1 MRGTAHVHHLAI
13 VLVPF
18 ALAEDTALLKHA
30 ARLWGSEQA
39 AMDAIKVHQLVHG
52 GQMMKLAALKQDDTI
67 PRLAAE
73 MDKDRYHLADV
84 RKLGH
89 GLILDVGA
97 NIGDV
102 SVAAALKFPDAQII
116 AVEAVPH
123 IAWIIRYNL
132 LLNNISHLSLHD
144 IQTSNKPGVHVWNRA
159 VVSDSQLTA
168 VNISFSPTMSQNA
181 AVSYSGFNAWN
192 SFPVKTIQSSDL
204 LSFPKPIKLLKVDC
218 EGCEFDLVPGL
229 GNAFFNR
236 AKVERFTAELH
247 LSLVPVSSGPQPQ
260 TMARVRTSAETKL
273 LFDALTKRGCST
285 AAWDIYC

>member
-1 MRGTAHVHHLAI
+1 
-13 VLVPF
+13 
-18 ALAEDTALLKHA
+18 
-30 ARLWGSEQA
+30 
-39 AMDAIKVHQLVHG
+39 MDAIKVHQLVHG

-73 MDKDRYHLADV
+73 MAKDRYHLADV

-102 SVAAALKFPDAQII
+102 SVAAALKFPDAQIV

-123 IAWIIRYNL
+123 IAWMIKYNL
-132 LLNNISHLSLHD
+132 LLNNISRLSLHE
-144 IQTSNKPGVHVWNRA
+144 IKTSNKPGVHVWNRA
-159 VVSDSQLTA
+159 MVSDSQFNV
-168 VNISFSPTMSQNA
+168 VNISFSSTKSQNA
-181 AVSYSGFNAWN
+181 AVSYPGFNAWN
-192 SFPVKTIQSSDL
+192 SFPVRTIHPSDL

-229 GNAFFNR
+229 GDAFFNR
-236 AKVERFTAELH
+236 KQIERFAAELH

-260 TMARVRTSAETKL
+260 TVARIRTSAETKL

-285 AAWDIYC
+285 AAWEIYC